1 MEIPWYVSHCAEVLF
16 FRIEKYRPSS
26 IEDLISHDDISK
38 TSIIKRFI
46 DNDKLPHL
54 LFYGPPGTGKTSTIL
69 AAAKRLYSRQ
79 FASMVLELNASDD
92 RGIDIV
98 REQVLSFAS
107 TKTLFAGKFKLV
119 ILDEADSMTKDAQNA
134 LRRIIEKFTENTR
147 FCLICNYLSK
157 IIPAIQSRCTKFR
170 FAPLKFNDV
179 NLCLRKIATNEGVT
193 LTDDG
198 VKAIYQ
204 FASGDMR
211 KSINLLQST
220 SMSSKT
226 VDGPSVYACVA
237 YPSPDEIRSLL
248 DHLLNEPISTAYH
261 NIMAVKNLK
270 GIALQDIITEI
281 HPLIMRITLPDAI
294 RCDLLIALS
303 DIEHRMSQGASERLQ
318 LGAFISA
325 FTRAKV
331 ALEAKFYF

>member
-1 MEIPWYVSHCAEVLF
+1 MSMEIPW
-16 FRIEKYRPSS
+16 IEKYRPSS
-26 IEDLISHDDISK
+26 IEDLISHGDISK
-38 TSIIKRFI
+38 TIKRFI

-92 RGIDIV
+92 RGIDVV

-157 IIPAIQSRCTKFR
+157 IIPAMQSRCTKFR
-170 FAPLKFNDV
+170 FAPLGFNDV
-179 NLCLRKIATNEGVT
+179 DLCLRKIATNEGVT

-198 VKAIYQ
+198 VKAIHQ

-237 YPSPDEIRSLL
+237 YPSPEEIRSLL

-261 NIMAVKNLK
+261 NIMATKNLK

-281 HPLIMRITLPDAI
+281 HPLIMRIALPDAI

-331 ALEAKFYF
+331 ALEAKVC

>member
-1 MEIPWYVSHCAEVLF
+1 MEIPW
-16 FRIEKYRPSS
+16 IEKYRPSS

-38 TSIIKRFI
+38 TIKRFI

-261 NIMAVKNLK
+261 
-270 GIALQDIITEI
+270 
-281 HPLIMRITLPDAI
+281 ITLPDAI

-331 ALEAKFYF
+331 ALEAKVC

>member
-1 MEIPWYVSHCAEVLF
+1 MEIPW
-16 FRIEKYRPSS
+16 IEKYRPSS

-38 TSIIKRFI
+38 TIKRFI

>member
-79 FASMVLELNASDD
+79 FASMVLE
-92 RGIDIV
+92 
-98 REQVLSFAS
+98 
-107 TKTLFAGKFKLV
+107 LV

>member
-1 MEIPWYVSHCAEVLF
+1 
-16 FRIEKYRPSS
+16 
-26 IEDLISHDDISK
+26 
-38 TSIIKRFI
+38 
-46 DNDKLPHL
+46 
-54 LFYGPPGTGKTSTIL
+54 
-69 AAAKRLYSRQ
+69 
-79 FASMVLELNASDD
+79 MVLELNASDD

-261 NIMAVKNLK
+261 
-270 GIALQDIITEI
+270 
-281 HPLIMRITLPDAI
+281 ITLPDAI

-331 ALEAKFYF
+331 ALEAKVC

>member
-1 MEIPWYVSHCAEVLF
+1 MEIPW
-16 FRIEKYRPSS
+16 IEKYRPSS

-38 TSIIKRFI
+38 TIKRFI
-46 DNDKLPHL
+46 DNDRLPHL

-79 FASMVLELNASDD
+79 FSSMVLELNASDD
-92 RGIDIV
+92 RGIDVV

-170 FAPLKFNDV
+170 FAPLAFNDV
-179 NLCLRKIATNEGVT
+179 STCLRKIASNEGVD

-220 SMSSKT
+220 YMSSKT

-237 YPSPDEIRSLL
+237 YPSPAEVRSLL
-248 DHLLNEPISTAYH
+248 DHVLNEPISTAYH
-261 NIMAVKNLK
+261 NITAVKNLK

-281 HPLIMRITLPDAI
+281 HPLIMRIDLPDKI

-303 DIEHRMSQGASERLQ
+303 DIENRMSQGASERLQ
-318 LGAFISA
+318 LGAFVSA
-325 FTRAKV
+325 FTRAKI
-331 ALEAKFYF
+331 ALESKIS